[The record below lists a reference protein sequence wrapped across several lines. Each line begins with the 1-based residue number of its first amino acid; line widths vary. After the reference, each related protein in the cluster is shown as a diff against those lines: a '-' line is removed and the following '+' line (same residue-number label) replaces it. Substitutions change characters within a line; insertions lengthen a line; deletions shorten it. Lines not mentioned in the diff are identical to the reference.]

1 MSLHQT
7 YKILW
12 TYSSQCNVLNVFAFR
27 VLCVEKQFF
36 MPVSKFGFFY
46 FYLVRCE
53 DTSWWYKQRCWWSAD
68 TIWQLDNVHN
78 VWTQLDLN
86 KWLKT
91 AKASEASLATS
102 LPPGT
107 VTRNL
112 LRICSTAC
120 CQLGNKKVAFKRHNI
135 FRVVEFRDPKTFV
148 KDWFVSPF
156 WQMGH
161 LGALWLTPFL

>member
-1 MSLHQT
+1 MRNGWNWKYPLSNMYPAHTQLVV
-7 YKILW
+7 KC
-12 TYSSQCNVLNVFAFR
+12 SSPSIGDQRATGCAVMWAYIELIKSYEPKVLNAMYSMF
-27 VLCVEKQFF
+27 LQKQFF

-120 CQLGNKKVAFKRHNI
+120 CQLGNKKSSF
-135 FRVVEFRDPKTFV
+135 
-148 KDWFVSPF
+148 
-156 WQMGH
+156 
-161 LGALWLTPFL
+161 